1 MIGIN
6 KQVHSTPLFNALNI
20 ESINLRLLRDKINL
34 FIRLC
39 RNKMINEFM
48 LQINKE
54 YPAE

>member
-20 ESINLRLLRDKINL
+20 ESTNLRLLRDKINL
-34 FIRLC
+34 FLQLC
-39 RNKMINEFM
+39 RNKMTNELI